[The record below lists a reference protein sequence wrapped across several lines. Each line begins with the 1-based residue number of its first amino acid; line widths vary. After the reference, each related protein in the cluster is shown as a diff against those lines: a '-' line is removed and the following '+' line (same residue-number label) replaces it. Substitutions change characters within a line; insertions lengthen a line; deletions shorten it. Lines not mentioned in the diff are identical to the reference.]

1 VERMEQ
7 EIKMAERKYSH
18 NSHNNSSSSS
28 SSSSSAPSVLEVRMQ
43 QMFTSHLVQDDRV
56 RDAPGIPSFSS
67 PAPHTPNLNR
77 FSFDLSS
84 PSLDEEME
92 SIETEVHSC
101 VVVPESPLSQRRASN
116 SSESSSFSSSSS
128 NSPSKTIAEVDLSIP
143 LSQQIVSELQ
153 SGDFRYG
160 ANYFSHIT
168 SDLQGK
174 NRSYIYEIEEELEA
188 FSAESTEEEQG
199 QANPIGSPLIKQ
211 ATPVTW
217 HSDEWSTSSSEQEN
231 DTMSEVAPAQPL
243 ALEPPPPRDRILSDI
258 TETSETR
265 RSSSS
270 SSSAS
275 SAVLHSDP
283 RLDALRGEPVRR
295 NSSGITSA
303 PTSVMRMR
311 LSTDYESVYSKVE
324 EAKKRSRDETYK
336 KVKLNLHSL
345 EDSAA

>member
-1 VERMEQ
+1 
-7 EIKMAERKYSH
+7 
-18 NSHNNSSSSS
+18 
-28 SSSSSAPSVLEVRMQ
+28 MQ
-43 QMFTSHLVQDDRV
+43 QMFNSHLVQDDRV
-56 RDAPGIPSFSS
+56 RDAPGIPSYSS

-101 VVVPESPLSQRRASN
+101 VVVPESPLSQRRAST

-143 LSQQIVSELQ
+143 LSQQVTPEYYSASLPPQIVSELQ

-188 FSAESTEEEQG
+188 SSAESTEEEHG
-199 QANPIGSPLIKQ
+199 QASPIGSPLIKQ
-211 ATPVTW
+211 ATPITW
-217 HSDEWSTSSSEQEN
+217 HSDEWSTSSSEQES

-311 LSTDYESVYSKVE
+311 LSTDYESVYSKV
-324 EAKKRSRDETYK
+324 T
-336 KVKLNLHSL
+336 L
-345 EDSAA
+345 